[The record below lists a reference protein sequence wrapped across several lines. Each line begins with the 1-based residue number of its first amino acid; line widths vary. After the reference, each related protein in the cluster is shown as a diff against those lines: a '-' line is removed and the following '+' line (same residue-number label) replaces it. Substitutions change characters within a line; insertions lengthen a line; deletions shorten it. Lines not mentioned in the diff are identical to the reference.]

1 MNLKKIF
8 FILLLIN
15 SVLIFG
21 QDKKSNNPSKKLI
34 VDIYYLIRSDKYL
47 EANQKN
53 DSLMALALKQKDT
66 TLIADSYTLSG
77 IIFSAI
83 GNFSASE
90 NKMNQALHLY
100 QKTKDTINILTTKAN
115 LYRLKRYKNRKSVQ
129 DTVISYIIN
138 ELKQLHSHKYFKI
151 KKEYLNYL
159 FEDEKF
165 SELVKNSREWLQDF
179 DDFNFKKNEEE
190 YKNDYLNNLKPACLA
205 LMAYGLIETQ
215 QFQNGNNLLN
225 QRQIKNYLYRNTN
238 VDQLS
243 KEKEIGIFCFYKTK
257 YFLSQQAKSDSL
269 KYYLNNYNKYNNLFY
284 TNFQDKFRT
293 TTTNF
298 VENQNKIKL
307 LSIENQ
313 KNKDIAEKSKVIS
326 IITLFCVFILIILI
340 LILYRTFIFRK
351 RNSILLEN
359 KNKELLSIDKERNRF
374 FSVVTHELRTP
385 IYSIKGLTH
394 LLLEESKSDD
404 NKVKGYLKSL
414 NSLGELLYSL
424 TNNLLLYAKFNLG
437 ESNVRRNEIT
447 LRQFINKTIQSIAFE
462 NEIIIQI
469 DQDVW
474 DYVIVDKIKLSQIL
488 INLVSNAMKFSN
500 KEPINLTIKNI
511 HQDENTCKLKFS
523 VKDAGKGISIEKQ
536 KAIFEPFNKNEDNTL
551 DVAGTG
557 LGLYIVKNILKL
569 YNSKIE
575 IQSEIGKG
583 SEFSFELILEK
594 YLKPEEEKEFPLD
607 GLKILVVDDNKLNLM
622 ITKKIVESAN
632 AICQTTDNGFDAIN
646 LTKNN
651 QFDLILMDV
660 HMPNIDGLEA
670 TRQIRKFNKNI
681 PIIALTAVDFE
692 TNQQAIIESGMND
705 IVSKPFNNN
714 NLYERI
720 SFYCE

>member
-1 MNLKKIF
+1 MNIKKIF
-8 FILLLIN
+8 FILFLIN
-15 SVLIFG
+15 SLLIFG
-21 QDKKSNNPSKKLI
+21 QDKKSNNPSKKLMI
-34 VDIYYLIRSDKYL
+34 DVYYLIRSDKYL

-53 DSLMALALKQKDT
+53 DSLMAIAVKQKDT

-90 NKMNQALHLY
+90 NKMKQALQLY
-100 QKTKDTINILTTKAN
+100 KKTKDTINILSTKAN

-129 DTVISYIIN
+129 DTIISNIIN

-165 SELVKNSREWLQDF
+165 SELVKNSNEWLQDF

-215 QFQNGNNLLN
+215 QFQKGNEILN
-225 QRQIKNYLYRNTN
+225 QSQIKNYLYRKNN

-243 KEKEIGIFCFYKTK
+243 KEKEIGAFCFYKAK

-307 LSIENQ
+307 LSIENK
-313 KNKDIAEKSKVIS
+313 KNKDIAEKSKLIT

-351 RNSILLEN
+351 RNNIILEN
-359 KNKELLSIDKERNRF
+359 KNKELLSIDMERNRF

-394 LLLEESKSDD
+394 LLLEESKNEDE
-404 NKVKGYLKSL
+404 KAKGHLKSL

-437 ESNVRRNEIT
+437 ENSLRRNEIA
-447 LRQFINKTIQSIAFE
+447 LRQFINKTIQSIALE
-462 NEIIIQI
+462 NKIVIEI
-469 DQDVW
+469 DEDVW

-488 INLVSNAMKFSN
+488 INLVSNAIKFSQ
-500 KEPINLTIKNI
+500 KAPIYVTVKNCE
-511 HQDENTCKLKFS
+511 QNENTCKLRFTI
-523 VKDAGKGISIEKQ
+523 KDFGKGISIEKQ
-536 KAIFEPFNKNEDNTL
+536 KGIFEPFNKNEDNEL

-569 YNSKIE
+569 YDSKIE
-575 IQSEIGKG
+575 ILSEIGKG
-583 SEFSFELILEK
+583 SEFSFELVLEK
-594 YLKPEEEKEFPLD
+594 YLQPKEEKEFPLD

-622 ITKKIVESAN
+622 ITKKIVENAN
-632 AICQTTDNGFDAIN
+632 AICETTDNGYDAIN
-646 LTKNN
+646 LTKNK

-660 HMPNIDGLEA
+660 HMPSIDGLEA

-692 TNQQAIIESGMND
+692 TNQQAILESGMND
-705 IVSKPFNNN
+705 IVSKPFNDNY
-714 NLYERI
+714 LYERI
-720 SFYCE
+720 NYYCE

>member
-1 MNLKKIF
+1 
-8 FILLLIN
+8 
-15 SVLIFG
+15 
-21 QDKKSNNPSKKLI
+21 
-34 VDIYYLIRSDKYL
+34 
-47 EANQKN
+47 
-53 DSLMALALKQKDT
+53 
-66 TLIADSYTLSG
+66 
-77 IIFSAI
+77 
-83 GNFSASE
+83 
-90 NKMNQALHLY
+90 
-100 QKTKDTINILTTKAN
+100 
-115 LYRLKRYKNRKSVQ
+115 
-129 DTVISYIIN
+129 
-138 ELKQLHSHKYFKI
+138 
-151 KKEYLNYL
+151 
-159 FEDEKF
+159 
-165 SELVKNSREWLQDF
+165 
-179 DDFNFKKNEEE
+179 
-190 YKNDYLNNLKPACLA
+190 
-205 LMAYGLIETQ
+205 
-215 QFQNGNNLLN
+215 
-225 QRQIKNYLYRNTN
+225 
-238 VDQLS
+238 
-243 KEKEIGIFCFYKTK
+243 
-257 YFLSQQAKSDSL
+257 
-269 KYYLNNYNKYNNLFY
+269 
-284 TNFQDKFRT
+284 
-293 TTTNF
+293 
-298 VENQNKIKL
+298 
-307 LSIENQ
+307 
-313 KNKDIAEKSKVIS
+313 
-326 IITLFCVFILIILI
+326 
-340 LILYRTFIFRK
+340 
-351 RNSILLEN
+351 
-359 KNKELLSIDKERNRF
+359 
-374 FSVVTHELRTP
+374 
-385 IYSIKGLTH
+385 

-462 NEIIIQI
+462 NEIIIEI

-488 INLVSNAMKFSN
+488 INLVSNAIKFSN

-511 HQDENTCKLKFS
+511 FQDENICQLKFS
-523 VKDAGKGISIEKQ
+523 VKDSGKGISIEKQ

-569 YNSKIE
+569 YDSKIQ
-575 IQSEIGKG
+575 IHSEIGKG

-632 AICQTTDNGFDAIN
+632 AICQTTNNGFDAIN

-692 TNQQAIIESGMND
+692 TNHQTILESGMND
-705 IVSKPFNNN
+705 IVSKPFTNNY
-714 NLYERI
+714 LYERI
-720 SFYCE
+720 SYYCE

>member
-1 MNLKKIF
+1 MNIKKIF
-8 FILLLIN
+8 FIVFLIN
-15 SVLIFG
+15 SLLIFG
-21 QDKKSNNPSKKLI
+21 QDKKVKNPSKKLI

-53 DSLMALALKQKDT
+53 DSLMAIALKEKDT
-66 TLIADSYTLSG
+66 TLIAESYGLSG
-77 IIFSAI
+77 IIFSAM
-83 GNFSASE
+83 GNLVTSE
-90 NKMNQALHLY
+90 VKMKQALRLFE
-100 QKTKDTINILTTKAN
+100 KKKDTVKILITKSN

-129 DTVISYIIN
+129 DTVISNIIIK
-138 ELKQLHSHKYFKI
+138 LKHLHSHKYFKI
-151 KKEYLNYL
+151 KKDYLQYL

-165 SELVKNSREWLQDF
+165 SELVKNSEEWLQDLSKYKF
-179 DDFNFKKNEEE
+179 IKDDEE
-190 YKNDYLNNLKPACLA
+190 YKNDYINNLKPICLA
-205 LMAYGLIETQ
+205 LKAYGLIETQ
-215 QFQNGNNLLN
+215 QYQEGNKILN
-225 QRQIKNYLYRNTN
+225 QSQLKDYLHRKNN
-238 VDQLS
+238 VDQLAN
-243 KEKEIGIFCFYKTK
+243 EKEISTFCYYKAK

-298 VENQNKIKL
+298 IENENKIKL
-307 LSIENQ
+307 LSIENK
-313 KNKDIAEKSKVIS
+313 KNKDLAQKSRLIS
-326 IITLFCVFILIILI
+326 IVTLFCILILIILI

-351 RNSILLEN
+351 RTNIVLEN
-359 KNKELLSIDKERNRF
+359 KNKELLLIDKERNRF

-394 LLLEESKSDD
+394 LLLEEFKSDE
-404 NKVKGYLKSL
+404 NKGQEYLKSL
-414 NSLGELLYSL
+414 NSLGELLYLL

-437 ESNVRRNEIT
+437 ENSLRRNEIA
-447 LRQFINKTIQSIAFE
+447 LRQFITNTIQSFTFN
-462 NEIIIQI
+462 NEIIIEVK
-469 DQDVW
+469 DDVW

-500 KEPINLTIKNI
+500 KEPIYLTIKNI
-511 HQDENTCKLKFS
+511 HEDENTCKLKFC
-523 VKDAGKGISIEKQ
+523 VKDSGKGISIEKQ
-536 KAIFEPFNKNEDNTL
+536 KKIFEPFNKNEDKEL
-551 DVAGTG
+551 DVSGTG
-557 LGLYIVKNILKL
+557 LGLFIVKNILKL

-583 SEFSFELILEK
+583 SEFSFELVLEK
-594 YLKPEEEKEFPLD
+594 YLKPNQEKEFPLD

-622 ITKKIVESAN
+622 ITKKIIQNAS
-632 AICQTTDNGFDAIN
+632 AICETTDNGLDAIN
-646 LTKNN
+646 LIKNN
-651 QFDLILMDV
+651 HYDLILMDV
-660 HMPNIDGLEA
+660 HMPKIDGLEA

>member
-1 MNLKKIF
+1 MAIALKK
-8 FILLLIN
+8 
-15 SVLIFG
+15 
-21 QDKKSNNPSKKLI
+21 
-34 VDIYYLIRSDKYL
+34 R
-47 EANQKN
+47 
-53 DSLMALALKQKDT
+53 DT
-66 TLIADSYTLSG
+66 SLIAESYGISG
-77 IIFSAI
+77 IIFSAM
-83 GNFSASE
+83 GNFTVSE
-90 NKMNQALHLY
+90 IKMKKALQLY
-100 QKTKDTINILTTKAN
+100 EIKKDTIKTLTTKAN
-115 LYRLKRYKNRKSVQ
+115 LYRLKRYKNRKSVN
-129 DTVISYIIN
+129 DTVISNIVSK
-138 ELKQLHSHKYFKI
+138 LKLFHSHKYFKI
-151 KKEYLNYL
+151 KKDYLQYL

-165 SELVKNSREWLQDF
+165 PELVKNSSEWLQDF
-179 DDFNFKKNEEE
+179 DDFKFNKNEEE
-190 YKNDYLNNLKPACLA
+190 YKKDYINNLKPACLA
-205 LMAYGLIETQ
+205 LNAYGLIETKQ
-215 QFQNGNNLLN
+215 YQKGNKILN
-225 QRQIKNYLYRNTN
+225 QSQIKNYLNRKNN
-238 VDQLS
+238 VDPLAQD
-243 KEKEIGIFCFYKTK
+243 KEISTFCFYKTK

-269 KYYLNNYNKYNNLFY
+269 KYYLNSYNKYNNLFY

-313 KNKDIAEKSKVIS
+313 KNKDIAEKSKVIT
-326 IITLFCVFILIILI
+326 IITLLCVFILIILI
-340 LILYRTFIFRK
+340 LILYRTFVFRK
-351 RNSILLEN
+351 RNNIILEN

-394 LLLEESKSDD
+394 LLLEESKSDN

-437 ESNVRRNEIT
+437 ESNVRRNET
-447 LRQFINKTIQSIAFE
+447 KLRQFINKTIQSIAFE
-462 NEIIIQI
+462 NEIIIEI
-469 DQDVW
+469 DEDVW

-500 KEPINLTIKNI
+500 KEPIYLTIKNI
-511 HQDENTCKLKFS
+511 NQDENTCQLKFC
-523 VKDAGKGISIEKQ
+523 VKDSGKGISIEKQ
-536 KAIFEPFNKNEDNTL
+536 KVIFEPFNKNEDNEL

-557 LGLYIVKNILKL
+557 LGLYIVKNVLKL
-569 YNSKIE
+569 YKSKIE

-594 YLKPEEEKEFPLD
+594 YLEPKEEKEFPLD

-622 ITKKIVESAN
+622 ITKKIVENAN
-632 AICQTTDNGFDAIN
+632 AFCETIDNGYGAIN
-646 LTKNN
+646 LTKNK

-692 TNQQAIIESGMND
+692 TNQQAILESGMND
-705 IVSKPFNNN
+705 IISKPFNNN
-714 NLYERI
+714 YLYERI
-720 SFYCE
+720 NYYCE